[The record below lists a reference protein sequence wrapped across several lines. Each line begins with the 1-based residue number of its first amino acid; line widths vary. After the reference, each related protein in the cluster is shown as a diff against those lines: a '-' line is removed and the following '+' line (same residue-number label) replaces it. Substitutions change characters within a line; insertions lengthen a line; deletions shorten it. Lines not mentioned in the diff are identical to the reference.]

1 MPDLPKKLSEV
12 TSNKPKKAKTLNQT
26 FKQDTAKIDE
36 SPQKVSGKTN
46 IITSISSQKR
56 PGRYNIFIDESYA
69 FAVDEQVLID
79 FMLTKGMA
87 VNPELQE
94 KIQKADNAQKA
105 YQAALHYLSYQL
117 RSEKEIYDYL
127 IDKEYQDHADRVI
140 DKLREMKLLD
150 DQAYA
155 ESFVRT
161 KAAVNYHGPV
171 EIRRNLYRKG
181 VAESLID
188 QALLS
193 EYSEEMRLENAQ
205 RLADKQVKKNK
216 NRSNRESQQRIRQF
230 LLQKGFANDTITEV
244 FEELDFEKDDDDER
258 EALIKQGEKAWRRY
272 SKFDLFNCKQK
283 TYANLYQ
290 KGFPSDMIS
299 QFISEKES
307 EWNE

>member
-1 MPDLPKKLSEV
+1 MQDIPKKLSEV
-12 TSNKPKKAKTLNQT
+12 TSNKQKKTEKLNQT
-26 FKQDTAKIDE
+26 FVSTTAKSDKSQPKNNE
-36 SPQKVSGKTN
+36 KNN
-46 IITSISSQKR
+46 IITSISNQKK
-56 PGRYNIFIDESYA
+56 PGRYNVFIDEKYA

-79 FMLTKGMA
+79 FMLTKGMEIT
-87 VNPELQE
+87 PELQE
-94 KIQKADNAQKA
+94 KIKKADNAQKA
-105 YQAALHYLSYQL
+105 YQSALHYLSYQL

-127 IDKEYQDHADRVI
+127 VDKDYEDQVDRVME
-140 DKLREMKLLD
+140 KLREVKLLD
-150 DQAYA
+150 DKIYA

-161 KAAVNYHGPV
+161 KAAINYHGPL
-171 EIRRNLYRKG
+171 EIRRNLFQKG
-181 VAESLID
+181 VEEGLID
-188 QALLS
+188 QALLT
-193 EYSEEMRLENAQ
+193 EYSEETRLENAH

-216 NRSNRESQQRIRQF
+216 NRSNRESQQRVRQF
-230 LLQKGFANDTITEV
+230 LLQKGFTNDTIVEV
-244 FEELDFEKDDDDER
+244 FEELDFEKDDDDEM